1 MWRDAYNLDQQDIRH
16 DAIDDAPLFVE
27 PGSAEKFEGLKQRG
41 KSRLHDASNPSLALE
56 SRFEVH
62 TQLAY
67 LRKLRIL
74 CR

>member
-1 MWRDAYNLDQQDIRH
+1 M
-16 DAIDDAPLFVE
+16 
-27 PGSAEKFEGLKQRG
+27 GSALENLATATGPLRAEPADAAEFEGLKQRG
-41 KSRLHDASNPSLALE
+41 KSRVVDASNASLALE